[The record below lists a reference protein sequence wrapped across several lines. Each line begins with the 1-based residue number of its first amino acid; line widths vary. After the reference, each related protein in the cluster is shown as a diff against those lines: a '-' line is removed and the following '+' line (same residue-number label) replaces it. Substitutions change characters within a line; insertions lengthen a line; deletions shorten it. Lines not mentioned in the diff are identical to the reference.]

1 MARLKKRILPKNK
14 KRLSAKSHLPSE
26 SMVYVGEERTGK
38 MVVKIINYD
47 GNKLEELVV
56 DDFKTCKTYSENESI
71 TWISVTGI
79 HEANKVEEI
88 CNLFQVHPLV
98 QEDILNTQQR
108 TKIEEFDTYLFVT
121 FKNIFYSDTNKC
133 VETEQISIILGK
145 NYLISFQETDSQ
157 LFNEIIRRLHTAKGS
172 IRTKKA
178 DYLLYKIMDTA
189 VDQYFV
195 LIDKIGDL
203 VEDIE
208 EETMHYPDNETSF
221 KIQGIKKELMVLSK
235 HILPM
240 REALNKLDS
249 GNSELIE
256 EKSINYFRDVYDHT
270 YQAYDTIENHKSL
283 LNDLMNIYFTTMSN
297 RLNVVMKV
305 LTIIST
311 IFMPLSFLTGV
322 FGMNF
327 KYFPALNNPNGYY
340 YFWGLTILVFL
351 GMMVYFKRKKWF

>member
-1 MARLKKRILPKNK
+1 MARLKKRILPKNR

-71 TWISVTGI
+71 TWISITGI

-145 NYLISFQETDSQ
+145 NYLISFQETDSH

-172 IRTKKA
+172 IRSKKA

-327 KYFPALNNPNGYY
+327 KYFPALNNPNGYN
-340 YFWGLTILVFL
+340 YFWGLTILVVL